1 MPSLKVLS
9 KKEDLLSSGH
19 RLCPGCGASIIVRQA
34 LLASEKPVVV
44 ACATGCLEV
53 ATTIYPFTAWKTPF
67 IHNAFENAASTL
79 SGVEAAYCSL
89 KKQGKIDKEI
99 NFIAFGGD
107 GGTYDIGIQALS
119 GAMERGHNFLYIC
132 YDNEAYM
139 NTGIQRSSASPR
151 GAATTTSPV
160 GKATPEGKQEYRK
173 DLTQIMVA
181 HNSPYVAQ
189 ASPGY
194 YNDLM
199 KKVEKALSIEG
210 PTFIDVL
217 SPCPRGW
224 RYDASRTIEIAKLA
238 VLTGFWPLYEVE
250 NGKYRITY
258 KPKKKRKPF
267 KEWLKSQGRFKHLLK
282 EENKEIVEQLEKRT
296 MEKEKALYALAGE
309 EFL

>member
-19 RLCPGCGASIIVRQA
+19 RLCPGCAASIIVRQVF
-34 LLASEKPVVV
+34 LASEKPVVV

-67 IHNAFENAASTL
+67 IHCAFENAASTL
-79 SGVEAAYCSL
+79 SGAEAAYRSL
-89 KKQGKIDKEI
+89 KRQDRIDKEV
-99 NFIAFGGD
+99 NFIALGGD

-119 GAMERGHNFLYIC
+119 GAMERGHNLLYIC

-160 GKATPEGKQEYRK
+160 GRAVPEGKQKERK
-173 DLTQIMVA
+173 DLTQIMAA

-199 KKVEKALSIEG
+199 KKVEKALSVQG
-210 PTFIDVL
+210 PTFINIL

-224 RYDASRTIEIAKLA
+224 RYDPSQTIEIAKLA

-267 KEWLKSQGRFKHLLK
+267 REWLKSQGRFKHLLK
-282 EENKEIVEQLEKRT
+282 EENREIVEQLEKRVQ
-296 MEKEKALYALAGE
+296 EKEKALYALAGE
-309 EFL
+309 EFS